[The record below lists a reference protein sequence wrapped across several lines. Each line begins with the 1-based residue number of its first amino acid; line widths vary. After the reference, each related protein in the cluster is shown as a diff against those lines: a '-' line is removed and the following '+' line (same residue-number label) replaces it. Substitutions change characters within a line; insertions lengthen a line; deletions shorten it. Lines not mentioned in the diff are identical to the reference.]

1 MWILSRSIFMIKIC
15 CMQGFA
21 CIETLSI
28 QEVWRVQKI
37 LKRCS
42 RYYYKQKKPLQHSS
56 NSWRAS
62 HQDEKQLTHKPIFYV
77 FKVEVK
83 ILFERKLH
91 LLCSS
96 AYNSSTCTVAYE
108 TYLQHWIWL
117 HKFTSYGMKGAN
129 NTHILEERTYE
140 VLIFMS
146 EMISCLNSC
155 LKSSNDRCFHS
166 AFNSCQYPSFSTN
179 VLEKGIL

>member
-1 MWILSRSIFMIKIC
+1 MIKIC

-146 EMISCLNSC
+146 EWYHAWTVAWKVQMTDVSTQ
-155 LKSSNDRCFHS
+155 HS
-166 AFNSCQYPSFSTN
+166 IHVNTLAFQPMF
-179 VLEKGIL
+179 

>member
-1 MWILSRSIFMIKIC
+1 MIELWILSHSIFMIKIC
-15 CMQGFA
+15 FMQGFA
-21 CIETLSI
+21 CIKTLSI

-62 HQDEKQLTHKPIFYV
+62 HQDEKQLTHKPTFYNI

-108 TYLQHWIWL
+108 TYDKIVNFVSFNTNNYCRVCVILIIESRCLQ
-117 HKFTSYGMKGAN
+117 
-129 NTHILEERTYE
+129 
-140 VLIFMS
+140 
-146 EMISCLNSC
+146 
-155 LKSSNDRCFHS
+155 SSR
-166 AFNSCQYPSFSTN
+166 Y
-179 VLEKGIL
+179 